1 MRKVKNAQENIRTTL
16 EESAESIKKAAK
28 EAEAAAVKT
37 VEDVKDKVAE
47 ITETTEKKARAV
59 KKTVKSVSAKSA
71 SKAAAKPAKA
81 AQKKKKAAFAKSL
94 KEKLTFEFN
103 GAKAEYAD
111 IMKRVEK
118 DALSKCGDATIKKL
132 DVYFNAN
139 ENTAYYVVNDE
150 AKPEYKVVF

>member
-59 KKTVKSVSAKSA
+59 KSVSAKSA

-111 IMKRVEK
+111 IIKRVEK